1 MIYIGLILAIVLI
14 VLSLR
19 MYFNSAEIDKAQSVD
34 EYFDRVMDFIFG
46 IVGTIIGIAATIMIL
61 VALSRR

>member
-1 MIYIGLILAIVLI
+1 MVYIGLILAIVLV

-19 MYFNSAEIDKAQSVD
+19 MYLNSGEIDKAQNFD
-34 EYFDRVMDFIFG
+34 DYFDSIMDFIFG
-46 IVGTIIGIAATIMIL
+46 IIGTIIGLAAIIMIL

>member
-19 MYFNSAEIDKAQSVD
+19 MYFNSADIDKAQSVD

>member
-14 VLSLR
+14 ILSLR
-19 MYFNSAEIDKAQSVD
+19 MYFNSGEIDKAQTFD
-34 EYFDRVMDFIFG
+34 DYFDSVMDFIFG
-46 IVGTIIGIAATIMIL
+46 IVGTIIGFAATIMIL

>member
-1 MIYIGLILAIVLI
+1 MIYIGLILAVVLI

-19 MYFNSAEIDKAQSVD
+19 MYFNSGEIDKAQSFD
-34 EYFDRVMDFIFG
+34 DYFDSVMDFIFG
-46 IVGTIIGIAATIMIL
+46 IVGTIIGLAATVMIL

>member
-1 MIYIGLILAIVLI
+1 MVYIGLILAIVLV

-19 MYFNSAEIDKAQSVD
+19 MYLNSGEIDNAQNFED
-34 EYFDRVMDFIFG
+34 YFDSIMDFIFG
-46 IVGTIIGIAATIMIL
+46 IIGTIIGVAAIIMIL